1 VESPETVEKPG
12 TEEARSGG
20 LLNGMRVLVVGAS
33 SGIGRSLAI
42 QATRSGATVAFAAR
56 RLDLLE
62 SAIETASESAIETAI
77 ESAIETASESASAD
91 SVRASA
97 RAFRCDVTDEIE
109 VTRTVDEAVAWMGG
123 LDVLVYCV
131 GTARLGRIDELDGS
145 DWSRLLATNVVGA
158 AMVIRR
164 ALPALHKAE
173 NGTVTILSSHI
184 VGNPWA
190 SLAAYSASKAA
201 LEELARGLRAEEPSL
216 RVLSIRIGDTATGFA
231 DGWDHE
237 RFHSALGGWVEKGL
251 MPYRVMSADEAAE
264 LVLKAVVDVAGPTE
278 LLVRGEE
285 VHLL

>member
-1 VESPETVEKPG
+1 
-12 TEEARSGG
+12 
-20 LLNGMRVLVVGAS
+20 MLVVGAS

-42 QATRSGATVAFAAR
+42 KATHWGATVAFAAR

-62 SAIETASESAIETAI
+62 SAIETAIAD
-77 ESAIETASESASAD
+77 TASS
-91 SVRASA
+91 SA

-109 VTRTVDEAVAWMGG
+109 TTRTVDEAVAWMGG

-131 GTARLGRIDELDGS
+131 GTARLGRIAELAGS

-158 AMVIRR
+158 AIVVAR
-164 ALPALHKAE
+164 ALPALRLAE
-173 NGTVTILSSHI
+173 NATITLLSSHI

-216 RVLSIRIGDTATGFA
+216 RVLSIRVGDTATSFA
-231 DGWDHE
+231 DGWDRE
-237 RFHSALGGWVEKGL
+237 RLHSALGGWVEEGL
-251 MPYRVMSADEAAE
+251 MRYRIMTADEVAE
-264 LVLKAVVDVAGPTE
+264 LVLTAVVDVAGPTE

-285 VHLL
+285 AQVL